1 MSLSQLLAD
10 LAQGQPWSL
19 TTVCLGQVFGTVCLI
34 LAACVGGKSDIGL
47 ESTLKVRGIMRK
59 RSQTAHP
66 I

>member
-34 LAACVGGKSDIGL
+34 LAACELKHIHITYLEDQQEVGEGPFLS
-47 ESTLKVRGIMRK
+47 
-59 RSQTAHP
+59 HP
-66 I
+66 H